1 MSDNPRP
8 TPDRDEILRA
18 LAVLFEPDDVIE
30 LRSFPKGR
38 KIVAAG
44 YYDGEHREAL
54 ADAAVRLNAGR
65 AAVYVALNRI
75 DPQLLGRYRNRIEQG
90 AQATATDANVTRRRW
105 LLIDL
110 DPSRPKD
117 TAATES
123 QVEAARQRARAVFA
137 HLRAIGWPDPVV
149 AESGNGLHLLYP
161 VDLPNDAESI
171 PLVKGALDSLAAK
184 FDDDVVK
191 VDRSVFNAARITKLY
206 GTTSTKGDHAP
217 DAPWRISRITSA
229 PTRDVVV
236 TAEQLRALAPK
247 TEPVMSAMATPVP
260 TGDFDLDDFLRRLGI
275 DFQADQHDGRE
286 RFRLAHCPFNP
297 DHGRGEAAIF
307 RWPSGKRGFKCQH
320 NSCATRT
327 WVDLRAL
334 VDGPREVRRAPPQ
347 GRIEAGAKA
356 SAQPDEW
363 PDPRPIVAELPPAPA
378 FDAKTLLPGVL
389 ADYVLDEAD
398 RMPCPPDY
406 IAPGLL
412 VAIGAVIGSRCALKP
427 KRRDDWLVTPNL
439 FGGVVGDPGSMKSPA
454 IDKGLRF
461 LDRLEADEAERQ
473 AERMVE
479 YQAEVAAH
487 KAREAAIEKIMKDA
501 AGTKK
506 KQEAGDVMAAAVAD
520 LKSLKPPA
528 EPVARRFRA
537 NDSTTEKLGDILAKS
552 PEGLLVFR
560 DELVGL
566 LASWEKEGREG
577 DRAFYLEAWNGLG
590 SFAIDRVTRGSLFV
604 PTLNLSVFGGIQPE
618 KLGRYLADI
627 LDAADNDGRIQ
638 RFQVLVY
645 PETVPWEWRDRYP
658 VKGAREGVR
667 DTFLRLAAFD
677 PVQDGAQPADDFH
690 KVPYFAFDDAALEVF
705 VEWIA
710 DLHQRA
716 IPQETDRLLAQHW
729 SKYPKLFCSIALIL
743 HLAEGRIGP
752 VQADTA
758 LRAAAWCEY
767 LAGHARRV
775 YGLLDVARVDAAK
788 SLAQKI
794 AAGKLDDGFTV
805 ADVVRKDWSR
815 LKSRREVEVA
825 LAVLEEAGH
834 VVAVEPADGAPGRPT
849 VRYSINP
856 KARRATR

>member
-1 MSDNPRP
+1 MTDTSKP
-8 TPDRDEILRA
+8 TPDRDGILRA
-18 LAVLFEPDDVIE
+18 LAVLYDPDDVIE
-30 LRSFPKGR
+30 LRSFPKSR
-38 KIVAAG
+38 KVVSAG
-44 YYDGEHREAL
+44 YFDGDHRDAL
-54 ADAAVRLNAGR
+54 ADAAARLNVGG
-65 AAVYVALNRI
+65 AAVYVTLNRI
-75 DPQLLGRYRNRIEQG
+75 DPQLLGRYRNRIEAS
-90 AQATATDANVTRRRW
+90 AQATATDANVIRRRW

-117 TAATES
+117 TAATEP
-123 QVEAARQRARAVFA
+123 QVEAARDRVQAVLA
-137 HLRAIGWPDPVV
+137 YLRAEGWPDPVV
-149 AESGNGLHLLYP
+149 AESGNGQHLLYP
-161 VDLPNDAESI
+161 IDLPNDAESAA
-171 PLVKGALDSLAAK
+171 LVKGALDALAAE

-191 VDRSVFNAARITKLY
+191 VDRSVFNAARVTKLY

-236 TAEQLRALAPK
+236 TVEQLRALAPK
-247 TEPVMSAMATPVP
+247 PEPVTATR
-260 TGDFDLDDFLRRLGI
+260 TTTGSGGDFDLDDFLRRLGI
-275 DFQADQHDGRE
+275 DYQADQHDGRE
-286 RFRLAHCPFNP
+286 RFRLAYCPFNA

-307 RWPSGKRGFKCQH
+307 RAPSGKLGFKCQH

-334 VDGPREVRRAPPQ
+334 VDGPREARRAPPQ
-347 GRIEAGAKA
+347 GRVEAGAT
-356 SAQPDEW
+356 SGTRPIEW

-398 RMPCPPDY
+398 RMPCPPGY

-473 AERMVE
+473 AERMIE
-479 YQAEVAAH
+479 YQAEVVAH

-501 AGTKK
+501 AGNKK

-520 LKSLKPPA
+520 LKSLKPPT
-528 EPVARRFRA
+528 EPAARRYRA

-552 PEGLLVFR
+552 PEGLLVCR

-566 LASWEKEGREG
+566 LSSWEKEGHEG

-590 SFAIDRVTRGSLFV
+590 SFAIDRIGRGSLFV
-604 PTLNLSVFGGIQPE
+604 PTLNLSVFGGIQPD
-618 KLGRYLADI
+618 KLGRYLAGI
-627 LDAADNDGRIQ
+627 VDAADNDGRIQ
-638 RFQVLVY
+638 RFQMLVY
-645 PETVPWEWRDRYP
+645 PDTVPWEWRDRYP
-658 VKGAREGVR
+658 VKGAREAVR
-667 DTFLRLAAFD
+667 DAFLRLAAFD
-677 PVQDGAQPADDFH
+677 PVQDGAHPADDFH
-690 KVPYFAFDDAALEVF
+690 KVPYFVFDDAALEVF
-705 VEWIA
+705 IEWIT
-710 DLHQRA
+710 DLHQRV
-716 IPQETDRLLAQHW
+716 IPQEADRLLAQHW
-729 SKYPKLFCSIALIL
+729 SKYPKLFCSVALIL

-752 VQADTA
+752 VRADTA

-815 LKSRREVEVA
+815 LKSRREVEIA

-849 VRYSINP
+849 VRYAINP